1 MCFFALRKSEA
12 IFFSLDYGGIL
23 RDFPDVSFTLASSE
37 KKVERLT
44 SFRLIV
50 STAVEGCSYA
60 EGAQGDS
67 DAVSL

>member
-1 MCFFALRKSEA
+1 MKKELRP
-12 IFFSLDYGGIL
+12 F
-23 RDFPDVSFTLASSE
+23 DF
-37 KKVERLT
+37 
-44 SFRLIV
+44 IV